1 MSAKSYL
8 YEMIEDYKE
17 KTSNED
23 KNKIFDEFCTT
34 LWNGDNKRRT
44 YTKSIKFKV
53 RDDLLETEIG
63 QIFNVWSVVE
73 YKGYKAISKDNNW
86 DDLIKQKINNL
97 YTKYFDKDVILN
109 KEYMDLL
116 KTPKKL
122 YYRWIKGFDINVDT
136 LTETIDSAINSAE
149 DVKKKFQKQ
158 KIELPWDEYVIL
170 IEKFLRIIF
179 DNCMTVDDYENK
191 YGAPNY
197 VLFNEFATDDNFYV
211 KYICKSLESYM
222 LNFQKEYYGL
232 KRGRNKQYKHCEK
245 CGALIEK
252 SNNRVKYCRECA
264 VKINREK
271 TKINMKNIRMKDV

>member
-1 MSAKSYL
+1 MSNKSYL
-8 YEMIEDYKE
+8 YEIIEDYKE
-17 KTSNED
+17 KISDED
-23 KNKIFDEFCTT
+23 KKKIFDEFCTI

-63 QIFNVWSVVE
+63 QIFDAWSVVE

-86 DDLIKQKINNL
+86 SDLIRQKINNL

-116 KTPKKL
+116 KTPKNL

-136 LTETIDSAINSAE
+136 LTEIIDNAINAAE
-149 DVKKKFQKQ
+149 DVKQKFQKQ
-158 KIELPWDEYVIL
+158 KIELSWDEYIIL

-179 DNCMTVDDYENK
+179 DNCMTVDDYEDK
-191 YGAPNY
+191 YGVPNY

-252 SNNRVKYCRECA
+252 SNNKKMYCDECA
-264 VKINREK
+264 KENERNRK
-271 TKINMKNIRMKDV
+271 RKSAHKYRKNAV